1 MILMIALVWHGKFGI
16 KFIKANKKFSLRLH
30 YNDDESYLYVNK
42 KKICQFMAHDST
54 PWYEI
59 CLGNVSKDFIKND
72 VSENLLS
79 GTVYYFSVDQSA
91 IGKEDLLNIHD

>member
-1 MILMIALVWHGKFGI
+1 MILMIALVQHGKCGI
-16 KFIKANKKFSLRLH
+16 KFIKANKRLSLRLH
-30 YNDDESYLYVNK
+30 YNGDQSYLYVNK
-42 KKICQFMAHDST
+42 KMICQFKAHDST

-79 GTVYYFSVDQSA
+79 GAFYYFSVDQNA
-91 IGKEDLLNIHD
+91 IGKEDLLDIHD